1 MEAMESIKASAAAGG
16 SLVAP
21 VRLSEQEF
29 VDCTTNNDYN
39 LAIFGKTYNT
49 YGCNGGWMANA
60 WNQSRDWGTPTN
72 ADYPY
77 TFNEG

>member
-49 YGCNGGWMANA
+49 
-60 WNQSRDWGTPTN
+60 
-72 ADYPY
+72 
-77 TFNEG
+77 